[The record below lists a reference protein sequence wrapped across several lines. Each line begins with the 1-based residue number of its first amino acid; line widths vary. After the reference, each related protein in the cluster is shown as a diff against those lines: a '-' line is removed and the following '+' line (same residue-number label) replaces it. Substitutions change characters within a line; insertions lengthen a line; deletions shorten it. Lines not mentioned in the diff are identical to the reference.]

1 MTRVVTVAGGCFA
14 PGHLGELTQI
24 VPFEMVD
31 AALAETRRMQQR
43 LRVLPSR
50 VVVYLLLAAGLFTE
64 VGLSQVWTRLCAGL
78 DKLAVARPS
87 PSALAAARVRVG
99 AVPLR
104 ALFDLLRGA
113 ETGCVQVGTARAS
126 RPGVF
131 WRGRLVTAVDGTILC
146 CPDTPA
152 NLTQFS
158 KGGGHNGG
166 TGYPMVR
173 VLALVACGTRTIIDA
188 VFGTDR
194 TGEIGYAHQL
204 LRSTRTGMIVLADRN
219 FAAAAWI
226 AALSQTGADMLV
238 RVKNHRRLPVCRALP
253 DGSFVSRIGRVEVRV
268 ITAQVTITTSDGRRT
283 ETYRLITTVLDTAVP
298 AVEIVELYHQRWEI
312 ETAFAELKATSMGG
326 RVLRSRTPAGVTQEI
341 YALLITYQAL
351 RIAISDTTL
360 DRADIDPDRGSFTVA
375 LHAARDQL
383 IAAAGVIA
391 DTAIDLVGAIGR
403 HILDQLLPAR
413 RIRTNPRVV
422 KRAIS
427 KYVASTAKG
436 RHRGPSHPTTI
447 TIEIEATLTTQ
458 PPA

>member
-1 MTRVVTVAGGCFA
+1 MVTVAGGCFA

-31 AALAETRRMQQR
+31 AALVDTGAVQRR
-43 LRVLPSR
+43 LRLLPSR

-64 VGLSQVWTRLCAGL
+64 IGLLQVWTRLCAGL
-78 DKLAVARPS
+78 TGLPVATPS
-87 PSALAAARVRVG
+87 PSALTAARVRVG
-99 AVPLR
+99 IAPLR
-104 ALFDLLRGA
+104 ALFDLLRGP
-113 ETGCVQVGTARAS
+113 ETGIGCRCGRT
-126 RPGVF
+126 GVF

-146 CPDTPA
+146 CPDTAA
-152 NLTQFS
+152 NLTEFS
-158 KGGGHNGG
+158 KGGSSHGST

-194 TGEIGYAHQL
+194 TGELGYAHHL
-204 LRSTRTGMIVLADRN
+204 LRSTRAGMIVLADRN

-226 AALSQTGADMLV
+226 TALAATGAEVLV
-238 RVKNHRRLPVCRALP
+238 RVKNHRRLPVCRALA

-268 ITAQVTITTSDGRRT
+268 ITAQVTITTSDTRRT
-283 ETYRLITTVLDTAVP
+283 ETYRLVTSVLDPDVP
-298 AVEIVELYHQRWEI
+298 AMEIVALYHERWEI
-312 ETAFAELKATSMGG
+312 ETGFAELKSTTLGG
-326 RVLRSRTPAGVTQEI
+326 RVLRSRTPTGVVQEV

-351 RIAISDTTL
+351 RIAISDATMTRP
-360 DRADIDPDRGSFTVA
+360 DVDPDRGSFTIA

-383 IAAAGVIA
+383 VAADGVIA
-391 DTAIDLVGAIGR
+391 DTEIDLVGTIGR
-403 HILDQLLPAR
+403 HVLDQLLPAR

-436 RHRGPSHPTTI
+436 RHRGPSRPATI
-447 TIEIEATLTTQ
+447 TIDIQSILTT
-458 PPA
+458 PPPT

>member
-1 MTRVVTVAGGCFA
+1 MT
-14 PGHLGELTQI
+14 
-24 VPFEMVD
+24 
-31 AALAETRRMQQR
+31 
-43 LRVLPSR
+43 
-50 VVVYLLLAAGLFTE
+50 
-64 VGLSQVWTRLCAGL
+64 
-78 DKLAVARPS
+78 
-87 PSALAAARVRVG
+87 
-99 AVPLR
+99 
-104 ALFDLLRGA
+104 
-113 ETGCVQVGTARAS
+113 
-126 RPGVF
+126 
-131 WRGRLVTAVDGTILC
+131 
-146 CPDTPA
+146 
-152 NLTQFS
+152 
-158 KGGGHNGG
+158 
-166 TGYPMVR
+166 
-173 VLALVACGTRTIIDA
+173 
-188 VFGTDR
+188 
-194 TGEIGYAHQL
+194 
-204 LRSTRTGMIVLADRN
+204 
-219 FAAAAWI
+219 
-226 AALSQTGADMLV
+226 
-238 RVKNHRRLPVCRALP
+238 
-253 DGSFVSRIGRVEVRV
+253 
-268 ITAQVTITTSDGRRT
+268 TTSDGRRT

-422 KRAIS
+422 KPSHIS

-436 RHRGPSHPTTI
+436 RHRGPSHPATI